1 MFFLKIP
8 KINEKEA
15 GVGPFKKKKVMYVV
29 DETFLLDCQ
38 LVVTYKI
45 SAALKVSNY
54 VGKISLTNKI
64 RVN

>member
-1 MFFLKIP
+1 MAHL
-8 KINEKEA
+8 
-15 GVGPFKKKKVMYVV
+15 KKKVMYVV